1 MATRKINRKSNK
13 RVRKTRSKRQKGGD
27 KRELQAGR
35 LGIAAMN
42 GNHKQVDS
50 LLKDGV
56 PVDAV
61 VDKESSWTA
70 LMWASKQGHI
80 RIVELL
86 LVNKANV
93 DWSPSH
99 SNITALHLASK
110 YGHKDIVESLL
121 DNGADVN
128 AATAGGFTALINASE
143 GGHKI
148 IVELLLERPRI
159 DITMKTTNPDNPD
172 RNLDALGWARLR
184 KHEDIVNIL
193 YYAKLDP
200 PPCMSIAEYN
210 NCEKKE
216 GEKKEGDENPIVEGE
231 NKPTCPIS
239 LQKINRK
246 ETVKLPNQPA
256 CYDRGSLRQWF
267 ITSKTNPLTRAHVED
282 DWINTNMGTKE
293 CESQS
298 KGGNKKSKK
307 SRKSKKSKKSKRRK
321 TRKSRT

>member
-42 GNHKQVDS
+42 GKHNIVKT
-50 LLKDGV
+50 LLLEERV
-56 PVDAV
+56 SVDAV
-61 VDKESSWTA
+61 VNKESSWTA

-86 LVNKANV
+86 LANEAKVN
-93 DWSPSH
+93 WSPSQ
-99 SNITALHLASK
+99 SLVTALHLASK

-121 DNGADVN
+121 DNGANVN
-128 AATAGGFTALINASE
+128 AQTLGGFTALINASE
-143 GGHKI
+143 GGHKD
-148 IVELLLERPRI
+148 IVKLLLERPEI
-159 DITMKTTNPDNPD
+159 NIKLETTNPDNPD

-184 KHEDIVNIL
+184 NHEDIVNIL

-200 PPCMSIAEYN
+200 PPCMSEAEYI

-216 GEKKEGDENPIVEGE
+216 GETE
-231 NKPTCPIS
+231 PTCPIS
-239 LQKINRK
+239 LQKINIK
-246 ETVKLPNQPA
+246 KTVKLPKQPA

-267 ITSKTNPLTRAHVED
+267 ITSKTNPLTRADVED

-293 CESQS
+293 CEPQS
-298 KGGNKKSKK
+298 KGGNKK
-307 SRKSKKSKKSKRRK
+307 SRKSKKSKKSKRK
-321 TRKSRT
+321 TRT